1 MKKCSSCGKDILDD
15 IIRCPY
21 CGIRQERQE
30 SDSTV
35 ENSDRQKTE
44 IQETLLDEKIKN
56 IEKISKR

>member
-1 MKKCSSCGKDILDD
+1 MKKCSNCGKDILDD
-15 IIRCPY
+15 LIRCPY